1 MQNKNE
7 MFQPFNS
14 TFPVNDNLGQTI
26 VSFGINKLQWAA
38 VTIAG
43 HIAANATAEMLDE
56 TIINYSVDLA
66 EKVLNECEKRLTDL
80 TNNKTSLIHG

>member
-1 MQNKNE
+1 MNKNNE
-7 MFQPFNS
+7 IFQPFNA
-14 TFPVNDNLGQTI
+14 TFPVTDNLGQTI

-43 HIAANATAEMLDE
+43 HIAANATAEMLDD
-56 TIINYSVDLA
+56 TIVNYSVDIA
-66 EKVLNECEKRLTDL
+66 EKVLNECEKRLTEL